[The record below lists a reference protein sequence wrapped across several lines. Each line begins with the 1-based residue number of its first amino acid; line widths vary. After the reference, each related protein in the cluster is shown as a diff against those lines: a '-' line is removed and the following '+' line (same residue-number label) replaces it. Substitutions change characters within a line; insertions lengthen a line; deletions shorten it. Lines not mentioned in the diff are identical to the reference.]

1 MIVGMHDMLGS
12 VTRYW
17 NSRVS
22 SEGALWI
29 LMMDGLFLIPLV
41 FALFFYPKA
50 VLYGIVAAVVV
61 TAPYWLYQIWA
72 FVLPGLY
79 AQERKMTR
87 IFVAIAG
94 PLFLVGVAPRAA
106 KGDGRG
112 GDDTHGPDDVVDD
125 DYDDDQYVEFVLVRE
140 PAPPAGEPMQPADN
154 PRHRKITYG

>member
-50 VLYGIVAAVVV
+50 VMYGIVAAVVV
-61 TAPYWLYQIWA
+61 TAILI
-72 FVLPGLY
+72 
-79 AQERKMTR
+79 E
-87 IFVAIAG
+87 AIH
-94 PLFLVGVAPRAA
+94 VVR
-106 KGDGRG
+106 
-112 GDDTHGPDDVVDD
+112 THR
-125 DYDDDQYVEFVLVRE
+125 LRW
-140 PAPPAGEPMQPADN
+140 
-154 PRHRKITYG
+154 